1 MKKQDFNL
9 SNRIIIGPGKPLR
22 GGISESNQAL
32 HSYYRANRIESYIVS
47 YSLQYPSFF
56 FPGKKQT
63 VDDVSDEDDDV
74 SGSEL
79 EAEEYVYSDEEA

>member
-32 HSYYRANRIESYIVS
+32 HDYFLSNGAFN
-47 YSLQYPSFF
+47 FF
-56 FPGKKQT
+56 MRRYKT
-63 VDDVSDEDDDV
+63 I
-74 SGSEL
+74 
-79 EAEEYVYSDEEA
+79 